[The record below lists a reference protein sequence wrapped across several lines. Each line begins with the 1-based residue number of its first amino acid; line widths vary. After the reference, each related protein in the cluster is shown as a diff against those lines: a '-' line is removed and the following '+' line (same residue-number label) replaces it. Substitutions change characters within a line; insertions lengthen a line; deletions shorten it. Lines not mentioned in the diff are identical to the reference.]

1 VTPVVPATRYRPVV
15 AEMRVAAIVLAA
27 GAGRRFGST
36 DKLLAPLRGRP
47 ILEHVLDTI
56 AHARLAPVVVVLGHG
71 ADRLE
76 GSIRW
81 RGEARVVNP
90 DPDRGLSSS
99 VQVGI
104 AAVREVEPPVDGV
117 VIALGDQPNLS
128 PNVIRALLNRAGKG
142 LSVVVPRYAAGGGS
156 NPVLLMRDAWPL
168 VDGITGDR
176 GLGPL
181 IAARPELV
189 AEVPV
194 DGSNPDVDTP
204 GDLADLAGQSSSG

>member
-1 VTPVVPATRYRPVV
+1 VTPVEPGSRYRPIVGD
-15 AEMRVAAIVLAA
+15 MRVAAIVLAA
-27 GAGRRFGST
+27 GAGRRFGPS
-36 DKLLAPLRGRP
+36 DKLLAPLRGQP
-47 ILEHVLDTI
+47 ILQHVLDTI
-56 AHARLAPVVVVLGHG
+56 ADARLAPVIVVLGHG

-76 GSIRW
+76 NAIRW
-81 RGEARVVNP
+81 RAEVRVVNP

-104 AAVREVEPPVDGV
+104 AAMRDLEPQVDGV
-117 VIALGDQPNLS
+117 VIALGDQPTLS
-128 PNVIRALLNRAGKG
+128 PDVVRALLGHPREGQ
-142 LSVVVPRYAAGGGS
+142 SVIVPRYDAGGGS
-156 NPVLLMRDAWPL
+156 NPVLLLRDAWPL

-204 GDLADLAGQSSSG
+204 TDLADLAGQSSSG